1 MKKNI
6 IRILALVTVCS
17 MFIAY
22 GRYVRLQTI
31 KSAEL
36 VECTTNAEYIISFDG
51 EEHIYTK

>member
-6 IRILALVTVCS
+6 IRILALVAVCS

-22 GRYVRLQTI
+22 GRYVRLQAI